1 MQDEVV
7 NLTSEEVIKLFK
19 SGMPLYKIGEL
30 TDRKIAYTML
40 VKAGLIFPN
49 EQLNRRAVPSDKVMR
64 AAFKKANMLGITNNE
79 LAKKWGVTANTVSA
93 HKLRLGFSKSQSSIR
108 TRGTKVPLK
117 SLGLKLTPKDMEHL
131 NYIKTVGKFRGNVAP
146 IRAALEL
153 LAAFIRLKNHK
164 EVNDG

>member
-1 MQDEVV
+1 MQDEAV
-7 NLTSEEVIKLFK
+7 NLTSEEVIE
-19 SGMPLYKIGEL
+19 LYKGGKSLWEIGL
-30 TDRKIAYTML
+30 ITDKKIAYIVL
-40 VKAGLIFPN
+40 VKAGLISPN
-49 EQLNRRAVPSDKVMR
+49 EQLNRRSVPSDKVMR
-64 AAFKKANMLGITNNE
+64 ATFKEANRLGITNNE
-79 LAKKWGVTANTVSA
+79 LAKEWGVTPTTVSA

-153 LAAFIRLKNHK
+153 LAAFIKLKNHK
-164 EVNDG
+164 EVE